1 MVGFIQRVQN
11 HKIWTVSK
19 HAFRSPPILQVG
31 KKCPRWAEDYVPTSP
46 GRILHTGGS
55 GSPEELCPSFFKAE
69 KDRDTCQLGLSGHW
83 MGSCWLRQSPAMAV
97 VLSPRGPW
105 SCFSLRWP
113 SFSLGLRDRLLRQQ
127 GPMDAFKT
135 YSQMPAWLLHSPA
148 SLWHLKLK
156 PIIHSVF
163 IWHLHI

>member
-55 GSPEELCPSFFKAE
+55 GSPEELCPSFFNQRRTGTPASWASAATGW
-69 KDRDTCQLGLSGHW
+69 DPAGSG
-83 MGSCWLRQSPAMAV
+83 SPQ
-97 VLSPRGPW
+97 PW
-105 SCFSLRWP
+105 PW
-113 SFSLGLRDRLLRQQ
+113 
-127 GPMDAFKT
+127 
-135 YSQMPAWLLHSPA
+135 HSPHVVHGHVSRWDGQA
-148 SLWHLKLK
+148 S
-156 PIIHSVF
+156 HSVSETDC
-163 IWHLHI
+163 WGSRDPWMLLKHIAKCLPDFYILQHHFGT